1 MSVGGGNFKKKISVN
16 LIKSINFAKKETQK
30 SSVLLEEKMDILI
43 NMPMFV

>member
-16 LIKSINFAKKETQK
+16 LIFNNKFAKKKTQNLL
-30 SSVLLEEKMDILI
+30 VLLEEKMDILI